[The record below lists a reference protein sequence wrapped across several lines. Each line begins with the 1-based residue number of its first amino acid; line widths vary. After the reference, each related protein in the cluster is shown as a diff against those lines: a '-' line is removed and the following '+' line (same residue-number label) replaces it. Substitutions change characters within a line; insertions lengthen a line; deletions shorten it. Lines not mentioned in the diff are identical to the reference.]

1 MTPRKL
7 ERLLLLEQSGE
18 LTPRQR
24 RRLDAELA
32 ASEPARRLRDE
43 LRGLAASIPPLS
55 ASPSADAARLIA
67 TRLARPAPDF
77 AILPPA
83 WKPALATAA
92 ALALLFGA
100 RAYRTALAP
109 HAPPAPVAALS
120 VPATPPETEWS
131 DPLGDDF
138 AELETLLQ
146 NTSDD
151 PFGFMEL

>member
-1 MTPRKL
+1 MTPQKL

-32 ASEPARRLRDE
+32 ASESARRLQAE
-43 LRGLAASIPPLS
+43 LRGLAAAIPPLA
-55 ASPSADAARLIA
+55 ASPNADATRLIA
-67 TRLARPAPDF
+67 ARLARPAP
-77 AILPPA
+77 ALALLPPA

-92 ALALLFGA
+92 ALALLLGV
-100 RAYRTALAP
+100 RAYRATLAP
-109 HAPPAPVAALS
+109 NASPAPVATLS
-120 VPATPPETEWS
+120 SPAPQAELEWS
-131 DPLGDDF
+131 DPLGDEF
-138 AELETLLQ
+138 AELENLLQ